1 MKNNLIVPPATIG
14 IIGGG
19 QLGRM
24 MAEAAKPMGYNVI
37 ILDPQPNSPAG
48 QVSDDQIIAEYDDVI
63 ALTKLAKRCDVLTY
77 EFENVDTDALKQV
90 SDLVS
95 VTQGT
100 NLLKVTSDR
109 LLEKEFIQRA
119 GLPVTNFANVESID
133 DLPAAAAKIGYP
145 AILKTRSGG
154 YDGHGQWN
162 IDNETQMQAVL
173 HRLNGK
179 IDVPLILEK
188 KLEFDQE
195 ISIIVT
201 RDGNQEVKTWPIAQ
215 NTHQDHI
222 LKTTV
227 VNDELSPKLVQ
238 AAHEYAGK
246 IAHALDLS
254 GVLGI
259 EMFVVGDEVYVNELA
274 PRPHNSGHYSIEG
287 CNVSQFEGH
296 IRSITGL
303 PIAPIEQLDDSIRMI
318 NLLGDQITQARNDL
332 VSHPEW
338 HFHDYQKDQIKPKR
352 KMGHITVLGAKNSTD
367 LAEWENTHHE
377 NI

>member
-95 VTQGT
+95 VPQGT

-133 DLPAAAAKIGYP
+133 D
-145 AILKTRSGG
+145 
-154 YDGHGQWN
+154 
-162 IDNETQMQAVL
+162 
-173 HRLNGK
+173 
-179 IDVPLILEK
+179 
-188 KLEFDQE
+188 F
-195 ISIIVT
+195 
-201 RDGNQEVKTWPIAQ
+201 
-215 NTHQDHI
+215 
-222 LKTTV
+222 
-227 VNDELSPKLVQ
+227 
-238 AAHEYAGK
+238 
-246 IAHALDLS
+246 
-254 GVLGI
+254 
-259 EMFVVGDEVYVNELA
+259 
-274 PRPHNSGHYSIEG
+274 
-287 CNVSQFEGH
+287 
-296 IRSITGL
+296 
-303 PIAPIEQLDDSIRMI
+303 
-318 NLLGDQITQARNDL
+318 
-332 VSHPEW
+332 
-338 HFHDYQKDQIKPKR
+338 
-352 KMGHITVLGAKNSTD
+352 
-367 LAEWENTHHE
+367 
-377 NI
+377 